1 MSDHVTH
8 NMEAER
14 EITFNHS
21 PDPAYLAV
29 VDADSYQFFVSPEV
43 DYDGMLTHLGKQ
55 MAMRTCVA
63 WGCPEKTL
71 AIRFAFTRDHA
82 VFESVAQY
90 ASGFQGWIRTAGR
103 LYFSSHAD
111 LYHCA
116 TDPEWTLFSFPITK
130 SSHVVL
136 SRELI
141 VPAGIYSVIVF
152 RHFGW
157 FEGNQDAPLLGDG
170 IHYTVILRHY
180 RDESHLG
187 QLSPPSPVP
196 WT

>member
-1 MSDHVTH
+1 MSDHITH
-8 NMEAER
+8 NMEEER
-14 EITFNHS
+14 EVVFSHS

-29 VDADSYQFFVSPEV
+29 VDAASYQFFAAPDL
-43 DYDGMLTHLGKQ
+43 DYDGMLAHLGKH

-63 WGCPEKTL
+63 WGCPEKKLT
-71 AIRFAFTRDHA
+71 IRFAFTRDHT
-82 VFESVAQY
+82 VLESVTQY
-90 ASGFQGWIRTAGR
+90 ASGFQRWVRSAGR

-116 TDPEWTLFSFPITK
+116 TNNDWTVFSFPRAK
-130 SSHVVL
+130 SPHDFL
-136 SRELI
+136 SRELV

-157 FEGNQDAPLLGDG
+157 FESDQDAPLLGDG
-170 IHYTVILRHY
+170 THYTIILRHY
-180 RDESHLG
+180 PDESHLG
-187 QLSPPSPVP
+187 RLSPPSSVP